1 MQSIVRAVLGF
12 VGNRRAQRGQG
23 TVEWV
28 LITALIV
35 VAIMALIYAFREPI
49 FTLINEAKSTVE
61 SWSAD

>member
-1 MQSIVRAVLGF
+1 MKRVVKAARGF
-12 VGNRRAQRGQG
+12 FRDDRGQG

-49 FTLINEAKSTVE
+49 FNLINEAKSTVE
-61 SWSAD
+61 SWSAT

>member
-1 MQSIVRAVLGF
+1 MKRVRSGVARFL
-12 VGNRRAQRGQG
+12 RDKRGQG

-49 FTLINEAKSTVE
+49 FNLINEAKATVE

>member
-1 MQSIVRAVLGF
+1 MNRFRKAVRAF
-12 VGNRRAQRGQG
+12 FTDDRGQG

-49 FTLINEAKSTVE
+49 FNLINQAKATVE

>member
-1 MQSIVRAVLGF
+1 MKRVVKAVRGF
-12 VGNRRAQRGQG
+12 FGDDSGQG

-49 FTLINEAKSTVE
+49 FKLIEDAKGTVE

>member
-1 MQSIVRAVLGF
+1 MKRIVKAVRGF
-12 VGNRRAQRGQG
+12 FSDESGQG

-49 FTLINEAKSTVE
+49 FNLINEAKSTVE
-61 SWSAD
+61 GWSAS